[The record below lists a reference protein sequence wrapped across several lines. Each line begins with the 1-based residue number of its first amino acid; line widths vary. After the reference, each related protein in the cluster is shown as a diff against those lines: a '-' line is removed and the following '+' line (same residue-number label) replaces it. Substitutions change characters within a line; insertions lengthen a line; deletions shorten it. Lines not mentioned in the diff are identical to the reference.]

1 MATNDYH
8 FVTTWQIAASPDEIS
23 SVLSDAAGLARWWP
37 SVYLQVRVVDDGDH
51 LGVGKVVDLRTNG
64 FLPYTPALATDRDRV
79 GPAPWVQP
87 GRLRRLR
94 WSRNVDTPARGGR
107 PDAAPFN
114 AGHLR
119 LARAR

>member
-51 LGVGKVVDLRTNG
+51 LGVGKVVDLRTKG
-64 FLPYTPALATDRDRV
+64 VLP
-79 GPAPWVQP
+79 
-87 GRLRRLR
+87 
-94 WSRNVDTPARGGR
+94 
-107 PDAAPFN
+107 
-114 AGHLR
+114 
-119 LARAR
+119 